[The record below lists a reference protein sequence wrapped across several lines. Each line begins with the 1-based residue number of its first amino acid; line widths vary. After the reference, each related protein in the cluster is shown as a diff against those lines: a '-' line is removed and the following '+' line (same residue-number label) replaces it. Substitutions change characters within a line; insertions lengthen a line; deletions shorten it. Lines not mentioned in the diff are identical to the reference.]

1 MQRDWIRSA
10 ARSVCTQTASGW
22 QIRCKAAGLSSPSE
36 GGHCRRQVLSGQLVA
51 PELPEPVERTEM
63 EDLVDTY
70 GKTIHTWQ
78 IDRGDTLPLGALP
91 GPHRAS

>member
-1 MQRDWIRSA
+1 
-10 ARSVCTQTASGW
+10 
-22 QIRCKAAGLSSPSE
+22 
-36 GGHCRRQVLSGQLVA
+36 VA

>member
-1 MQRDWIRSA
+1 M
-10 ARSVCTQTASGW
+10 
-22 QIRCKAAGLSSPSE
+22 
-36 GGHCRRQVLSGQLVA
+36 LSGQLVA

-63 EDLVDTY
+63 ADLVNTY

-91 GPHRAS
+91 DPHYNTRSPAKSRRSTVAGPP